1 MTNKNI
7 KVEKTIDMIRNE
19 YQGYINENT
28 LSFLCRK
35 RECIKMFASCFKSGA
50 KVAHFNEN
58 SKN

>member
-1 MTNKNI
+1 MRNENI

-19 YQGYINENT
+19 YQAYIKQNT
-28 LSFLCRK
+28 LSFLRRK
-35 RECIKMFASCFKSGA
+35 RECIKMFASCYKSGA